1 MFVRQ
6 NKKFSIEGNKM
17 KKFSSLCLALVLSFS
32 GLFNLIANANAA
44 SGKISFKGL
53 NTPGIVGAI
62 EDWQMKFNYTYI
74 ESYFVSL
81 LEEMGEVETARL
93 YEDYRRQNQFD
104 DLLRNPENY
113 IEFYDAEDLQ
123 RKLNDEI
130 RSRACAFFNQFTFA
144 LSNPKEVVLYALIH
158 NDSFEAAVEFLAL
171 IHKKTFEE
179 AMEEIWI
186 S

>member
-1 MFVRQ
+1 
-6 NKKFSIEGNKM
+6 M
-17 KKFSSLCLALVLSFS
+17 KKFSSLCLALVLSIS
-32 GLFNLIANANAA
+32 GLFNLNVNAA
-44 SGKISFKGL
+44 SEEISFKGL
-53 NTPGIVGAI
+53 NTQGIVDAI
-62 EDWQMKFNYTYI
+62 EYWQSNFNYTYI
-74 ESYFVSL
+74 ERYFVSL
-81 LEEMGEVETARL
+81 LEEMGEVETSRL

-104 DLLRNPENY
+104 DLLLNPENY

-158 NDSFEAAVEFLAL
+158 
-171 IHKKTFEE
+171 KKTFEE

-186 S
+186 SQSLE